1 MKIGAH
7 VSTSG
12 GISKAPA
19 RGREIGCEAIQ
30 IFGSSPQG
38 WAFKAVPDQEVESFR
53 QGAADSGIEAVFLHA
68 IYLVNLGTSN
78 PANLKKGIDSLIN
91 YMTLA
96 SRIGATA
103 VIFHPGSHG
112 GAGYESVLPQTVD
125 AIKSVLEASP
135 EGPCLAVENM
145 AGMGQHIG
153 ARFEELGGIL
163 EAVNS
168 PRLKVCLDTQ
178 HSFAAGYDL
187 TTGEGIE
194 DMLAKLDDG
203 PGSAN
208 VVAIHANDSKR
219 PCGSGVDRHDNI
231 GDGFIGEDGFAVFM
245 GHPAFRD
252 VPFLLEVPGFEGM
265 GPDQQNVDILKR
277 IRQQVGAGP

>member
-38 WAFKAVPDQEVESFR
+38 WAFKAVPDPEVESFQ

-135 EGPCLAVENM
+135 EGPYLAVENM

-252 VPFLLEVPGFEGM
+252 VPFLLEVPGFEGK

>member
-38 WAFKAVPDQEVESFR
+38 WAFKAVPDPEVKSFR

-252 VPFLLEVPGFEGM
+252 VPFLLEVPGFEGK